1 VTDRDD
7 RNDTALTLPWMRAG
21 TGHVFAL
28 VAKLSDAELAE
39 PSALPEWSRAHV
51 VAHLARN
58 AEALIRL
65 VTWARTGVETPMY
78 PSRDA
83 RAADIA
89 ASAGHPPER
98 LRAELADTAAELD
111 AALTALTSAQW
122 QAQVRSALGRPL
134 PAAQVPWMRIREVW
148 LHAVDLDAGAEVA
161 DVPDGVLDLLL
172 DEVTGTLSAAD
183 GCPAVELV
191 PTDRDRRFLLGA
203 DGSRAVEIAPADR
216 DLRFPLGADGGPAA
230 GPAPTDHGLRGSDD
244 AAPVVTAPAAALV
257 GWLTGRMQAPPGAPE
272 LPRWL

>member
-1 VTDRDD
+1 VDD
-7 RNDTALTLPWMRAG
+7 GRNDTAHTLPWMRAG
-21 TGHVFAL
+21 TEHVFAL
-28 VAKLSDAELAE
+28 VAKLSDAELAG

-65 VTWARTGVETPMY
+65 VDWARTGVETPMY
-78 PSRDA
+78 PSREA

-111 AALTALTSAQW
+111 AALTALTPAQW
-122 QAQVRSALGRPL
+122 RAQVRSALGRPL

-172 DEVTGTLSAAD
+172 DEVTATLSATD
-183 GCPAVELV
+183 GCPSVELA
-191 PTDRDRRFLLGA
+191 PTDRDRRF
-203 DGSRAVEIAPADR
+203 R
-216 DLRFPLGADGGPAA
+216 LGADGGA
-230 GPAPTDHGLRGSDD
+230 GAGRTPTDRDRRGQPRPHS
-244 AAPVVTAPAAALV
+244 AAPVVAPAATLV
-257 GWLTGRMQAPPGAPE
+257 GWLTGRGQAPPGAPA